1 MTRRIRSID
10 LFAGAGGLTLGF
22 ELANAEQDS
31 VRYEPVLAVE
41 HDAAAALTY
50 KTNFGVSVF
59 DGDIEAV
66 DPTTYPEAELI
77 LGGPPCQGFSPLGR
91 DRDDRSRR
99 VLNSLWEHFLAAVI
113 KVEPLAFVIENVP
126 EFQKSAE
133 FAELRMRMASH
144 PLLKEYGHRYG
155 LLNAVEYGVPQRRRR
170 GIFVAIRGRGE
181 VPWPPPPTHGE
192 PSLLAG
198 PHRTVR
204 EAIGDLPPFPT
215 TDTPVM
221 RNGKQDLHI
230 RRNPRGTSLERYRA
244 VPEGGN
250 RFDLQRSRPDLT
262 PPCWLNKP
270 TGTTDVMGRLW
281 WTAPPTRSEP
291 SSTSRRRAATSTRS
305 STGRSRTGRRPASRR
320 FPTTSSSRAPRSR
333 SPARS
338 ATPSR
343 LSSPR
348 QLRYTLRV
356 YCDDIGLSH
365 SCQPRRESS
374 QCVRSCPIRRISIG
388 RAIRLLAPLSFAY
401 TRPFGCFDRIG

>member
-1 MTRRIRSID
+1 MTEHIRSID

-22 ELANAEQDS
+22 ELANVELDA

-66 DPTTYPEAELI
+66 DPATYPEAELI

-91 DRDDRSRR
+91 DRDDRSRHE
-99 VLNSLWEHFLAAVI
+99 LNRLWEHFLAAVI
-113 KVEPLAFVIENVP
+113 KVEPRAFVIENVP

-133 FAELRMRMASH
+133 FAELRLRMASH
-144 PLLKEYGHRYG
+144 PLLKGYGYG
-155 LLNAVEYGVPQRRRR
+155 YGVLNAVDYGVPQRRRR
-170 GIFVAIRGRGE
+170 GIFVAARGRAE

-192 PSLLAG
+192 SSLLTQ
-198 PHRTVR
+198 PYRTVR
-204 EAIGDLPPFPT
+204 ETIGDLPPLPT
-215 TDTPVM
+215 TDAPVM
-221 RNGKQDLHI
+221 RDGKQDLHI

-281 WTAPPTRSEP
+281 WD
-291 SSTSRRRAATSTRS
+291 
-305 STGRSRTGRRPASRR
+305 RPAYTIRTEFYKPEKGR
-320 FPTTSSSRAPRSR
+320 YLHPLQHRPITHREAARLQTFPDEFIFEGTKIEI
-333 SPARS
+333 AR
-338 ATPSR
+338 
-343 LSSPR
+343 
-348 QLRYTLRV
+348 Q
-356 YCDDIGLSH
+356 IGNAV
-365 SCQPRRESS
+365 P
-374 QCVRSCPIRRISIG
+374 PILAK
-388 RAIRLLAPLSFAY
+388 AIARHVAGLLV
-401 TRPFGCFDRIG
+401 